1 MAEREQVLL
10 EHAFVLHQRPYRDS
24 SQLLECVT
32 ATHGRVGLVAKGSRR
47 AGSRQRALLQ
57 PFVPLRVSWVRRG
70 ELGRLTNVEVAAQGD
85 ALAERGP
92 ALAGQGP
99 ALAGHGP
106 ALVGRRPALAGHGLL
121 GGFYMNELLL
131 RLTARGD
138 PNPEVFSCY
147 SRRLALLTETERL
160 ARELRFFEL
169 ELLRALGYG
178 LELDGDAETGEPLRA
193 ECCYV
198 YELERGLSRAAGL
211 DDDADVYS
219 GRDLQSLRDGVL
231 DDDGSL
237 RTAQRLL
244 GRALKAHLGE
254 RPLKSR
260 LVLQDI
266 VSRGL

>member
-10 EHAFVLHQRPYRDS
+10 EHAFVLHQRPYRES

-32 ATHGRVGLVAKGSRR
+32 AAHGRIGLVAKGSRR
-47 AGSRQRALLQ
+47 AGSQQRAFLQ
-57 PFVPLRVSWVRRG
+57 PFAPLRVSWVRRG
-70 ELGRLTNVEVAAQGD
+70 ELGRLTNVE
-85 ALAERGP
+85 P
-92 ALAGQGP
+92 AGLSH
-99 ALAGHGP
+99 ALAGHC
-106 ALVGRRPALAGHGLL
+106 LLA
-121 GGFYMNELLL
+121 GFYMNELLL

-138 PNPEVFSCY
+138 PNADVFSCY
-147 SRRLALLTETERL
+147 SRCLAELTEPKRL
-160 ARELRFFEL
+160 ARELRVFEL

-178 LELDGDAETGEPLRA
+178 LTLDGDSATREPLRA
-193 ECCYV
+193 ECSYV
-198 YELERGLSRAAGL
+198 YEHEQGLRRAEHA
-211 DDDADVYS
+211 DAVADADVYS
-219 GRDLQSLRDGVL
+219 GRDLLSLRERKL

-244 GRALKAHLGE
+244 GRALKVHLGE